1 MEIPGEALGVAQ
13 TVNFMREAPLLEGT
27 YLLGYYRW
35 SVRVKVLSGLVT
47 AWPPQGQDV
56 VLGLEVGGELTGQ
69 TVIIPQGDANAEVR
83 AEVAFEDLYLA
94 AGQAVRWKVISA
106 PGWRAYGLAGE
117 FEYGGAGGGVTPSG

>member
-1 MEIPGEALGVAQ
+1 
-13 TVNFMREAPLLEGT
+13 
-27 YLLGYYRW
+27 
-35 SVRVKVLSGLVT
+35 LSALVT

-106 PGWRAYGLAGE
+106 PDGE
-117 FEYGGAGGGVTPSG
+117 HTAWQANLSMAVQGAT